1 VKGDS
6 VPRKKVTEA
15 EERPKY
21 LTADGKLD
29 FDKIFKFQPKQTELL
44 RNVVRNGKMYIQPA
58 AQQCLSVGGIRSG
71 KTSGWLL
78 FLVMH
83 YCLQFSGCN
92 ILVLRRTFKELEA
105 GAISD
110 FRTFIPKELYDYD
123 ATRHVAVFKN
133 GSKVIF
139 GHCNNLKERDIEQY
153 LGQAYCGIL
162 VDECGQFSAD
172 AWLMLFSRNI
182 INAGCQRDEAGN
194 LPFPVIIGCSNPL
207 GPHYEFY
214 RTVFTQK
221 EPWMKPED
229 ARKDETNGTWW
240 VIEGG
245 EWRLIYDPSKYAC
258 QRSTVLDNQELL
270 KRDPG
275 IIARLMSMPKAKRD
289 KMLLGLDGTVD
300 GQYFDVFDPY
310 YHVINLRDD
319 PDAIIWQDFQPVWI
333 GQDWGVVHANAA
345 FFFTKALVK
354 TSIGDDYKLKTVC
367 FAEAVVTGGK
377 TMQQLVSILSS
388 KCKLPN
394 GTPFK
399 PKNIYFSHEKFAR
412 QMEAHSPADEYSRAL
427 REVGMP
433 SVTPATRDR
442 IGSASL
448 MYNMFKKGDLVILDS
463 CKEII
468 LAIPSLMRNPDEM
481 DDVLKV
487 DAKGDD
493 VYDGFRYGLY
503 GYLAARKKPV
513 SDVQRDRLKELLTA
527 DPLAAHFYAL
537 KIKEDAKA
545 RTVCFTQKEQPVWVG
560 KSKA

>member
-105 GAISD
+105 GANSD

-513 SDVQRDRLKELLTA
+513 SDQQRDRLKELVKT
-527 DPLAAHFYAL
+527 DPYAAHFYNL
-537 KIKEDAKA
+537 KLAEDAKKK
-545 RTVCFTQKEQPVWVG
+545 TVMFRQKDQPVWVG
-560 KSKA
+560 KSKY

>member
-1 VKGDS
+1 M
-6 VPRKKVTEA
+6 PRKKVTEA

-513 SDVQRDRLKELLTA
+513 SDQQRDRLKELVKT
-527 DPLAAHFYAL
+527 DPYAAHFYNL
-537 KIKEDAKA
+537 KLAEDAKKK
-545 RTVCFTQKEQPVWVG
+545 TVMFRQKDQPVWVG
-560 KSKA
+560 KSKY